1 MTETQKA
8 LHLLEEAEYVVSSLL
23 ELERGDLEKGLGD
36 YMALKP
42 KMEVLLRK
50 TSKYRKFLA
59 IKDPSR
65 QIYGPKMLEKMR
77 DMCSRF
83 EDIDEKFEEQLQPI
97 YENIE
102 AEHKRRLQEM
112 DLEERRRREE
122 EFQRRVQEGIQE
134 TYLEEKRRLE
144 RLRERQEAERRR
156 LEELDRLN
164 QHEKE
169 RLDEVN
175 RRVATMAEFIRSLE
189 TGGAL
194 GEFADTDVYSKV
206 DMEDLKIVGIGI
218 LLLLRQ
224 ESELKEF
231 YTCLGLISDLL
242 VSILRDPSEIKYRL
256 VRLNNDNF
264 FRSFG
269 DKRGAL
275 ALFFGIGFRA
285 IKTEERREY
294 YEILTSETDLQL
306 NISRLNSDD
315 EYIVLREP
323 DPIDKFELWVSWM
336 ENLALISDILV
347 S

>member
-1 MTETQKA
+1 MTETQRT

-23 ELERGDLEKGLGD
+23 ELERDDLEKGLGD

-83 EDIDEKFEEQLQPI
+83 EDVDERFEEQLQPI
-97 YENIE
+97 YESIE

-144 RLRERQEAERRR
+144 RLKERQEAERRR

-175 RRVATMAEFIRSLE
+175 RRVAAMAEFIRSLE

-194 GEFADTDVYSKV
+194 DEFADTDVYSKV
-206 DMEDLKIVGIGI
+206 EMEDLKVVGVGI

-242 VSILRDPSEIKYRL
+242 VSILRDPSDIKYRL
-256 VRLNNDNF
+256 
-264 FRSFG
+264 
-269 DKRGAL
+269 
-275 ALFFGIGFRA
+275 
-285 IKTEERREY
+285 TEERREY
-294 YEILTSETDLQL
+294 YEILASETDLGL

-347 S
+347 RSRSQKSRYRETTGKHYSKHVPRKASK